1 MSLTGSPIGGGALF
15 QVLDLAFLSGLQLNF
30 LCFLI
35 YWLVSLEFGPRDTP
49 VPCSILA
56 TKVNHRPTGTKDR
69 VLAESLSPQGL
80 ALELTGWIE
89 GLDQI
94 LLRLS
99 KLWTTPQG
107 PLQQRI
113 RRE

>member
-15 QVLDLAFLSGLQLNF
+15 QVLDLAFLSGLQLSF

-80 ALELTGWIE
+80 ALDL
-89 GLDQI
+89 
-94 LLRLS
+94 
-99 KLWTTPQG
+99 
-107 PLQQRI
+107 
-113 RRE
+113 